1 MQSTNPYKG
10 RYGPRKNPGFI
21 HLWLGLE
28 DEKYFLKKSSIIHP
42 IMLPTENKN
51 ANVKNK
57 FIIKI

>member
-51 ANVKNK
+51 AKVINK
-57 FIIKI
+57 